1 MTLLVNGG
9 WVLWILLLLST
20 TSLALVLQKI
30 WFLNATRIN
39 PRFIDSIK
47 QQLKVSDQSGVIKAL
62 RSKSAIE
69 YRLAAIAIANYQ
81 SNDGVIAAEINDV
94 TKVDL
99 QVIQSKMGFLAMVTT
114 VAPVLGLLGTVIGL
128 MDVFSV
134 LAVEGVGNAQ
144 LLSSGISKALITTVA
159 GLSLAI
165 PLMFIHQ
172 YLSNRIERRI
182 DDWDR
187 IPTQIISSLRG

>member
-30 WFLNATRIN
+30 WFLNTTRIN
-39 PRFIDSIK
+39 PRFIESIK
-47 QQLKVSDQSGVIKAL
+47 QQLKVSDQVGVIKAL
-62 RSKSAIE
+62 RTKTAIE
-69 YRLAAIAIANYQ
+69 CRLAAIAIANYQ
-81 SNDGVIAAEINDV
+81 ASDSVVAAEISDL

-99 QVIQSKMGFLAMVTT
+99 QLIQSKMGFLAMVTT